1 MTSTQA
7 LTPYEEPRSVVN
19 FDAARLELL
28 RNTIAKGT
36 NDEQFALFVEVARR
50 TGLDPFAKQ
59 IYAVMRKTRAQ
70 VNGQWDDVPEMT
82 IQTGID
88 GYRLICQRAGN
99 YAGMDGPFWC
109 GADGDWRDTWFDDEP
124 PKAAKVGVRASGD
137 SDWTY
142 HVAMYRE
149 YVQMVGKDAD
159 RRPSSMWTSMPANQ
173 LAKCAEAGARR
184 KRWAVDLANVYVD
197 AEAGTAKYVTAA
209 AAEQQIEYEHSGP
222 KAIKPPKR
230 KSEKAKD
237 VVMTGDGEI
246 VDPVLQ
252 AAAQAVRIN
261 TGSGEAPTV
270 ADWPLAIA
278 PEELNAQN
286 FGDKDYSKLPKAALP
301 ANSDAAFGA
310 FWNSLPDALERLGK
324 NLGDVA
330 MVLNVEPSAIGLKK
344 WFKACKGDPMTVIE
358 EALGRS

>member
-1 MTSTQA
+1 MTQA
-7 LTPYEEPRSVVN
+7 LTPYEPKQSVVV
-19 FDAARLELL
+19 FDDARLELL
-28 RNTIAKGT
+28 HKTVAKGT
-36 NDEQFALFVEVARR
+36 DANQFALFVEVCKR

-70 VNGQWDDVPEMT
+70 VNGQWVDVPEMT

-88 GYRLICQRAGN
+88 GYRLICQRIGN
-99 YAGMDGPFWC
+99 YAGMDGPYWC
-109 GADGDWRDTWFDDEP
+109 GPDGEWRDTWFEDDP

-149 YVQMVGKDAD
+149 YVQMVGKDGE
-159 RRPSSMWTSMPANQ
+159 RRPNSMWAAMPANQ

-197 AEAGTAKYVTAA
+197 AEAGTARYVSAA
-209 AAEQQIEYEHSGP
+209 QAEQQIDYEMSGP

-230 KSEKAKD
+230 KSEKAKVA
-237 VVMTGDGEI
+237 VVTGDGEA
-246 VDPVLQ
+246 VDPVLKG
-252 AAAQAVRIN
+252 AAEAVVIN
-261 TGSGEAPTV
+261 QSPAP
-270 ADWPLAIA
+270 A
-278 PEELNAQN
+278 P
-286 FGDKDYSKLPKAALP
+286 G
-301 ANSDAAFGA
+301 SDAAFGA

-358 EALGRS
+358 AALAALDAEEGQG

>member
-1 MTSTQA
+1 MTTA
-7 LTPYEEPRSVVN
+7 LTPYEEPRSVVT

-36 NDEQFALFVEVARR
+36 NDDQFALFVEVARR

-70 VNGQWDDVPEMT
+70 VNGQWVDVPEMT

-99 YAGMDGPFWC
+99 YAGMDGPYWC

-149 YVQMVGKDAD
+149 YVQMVGKDAE
-159 RRPSSMWTSMPANQ
+159 RKPNSMWSNMPANQ

-197 AEAGTAKYVTAA
+197 AEAGTARYVTAA
-209 AAEQQIEYEHSGP
+209 AAEQQIEYETSGP

-237 VVMTGDGEI
+237 VVVTGDGEI
-246 VDPVLQ
+246 VDPVLRT
-252 AAAQAVRIN
+252 AAQAVVIN
-261 TGSGEAPTV
+261 TGADVQERQSAPATV
-270 ADWPLAIA
+270 EKRPPTSNPPKRMPEEVTDIA
-278 PEELNAQN
+278 PA
-286 FGDKDYSKLPKAALP
+286 
-301 ANSDAAFGA
+301 SDAAFGV

-324 NLGDVA
+324 SLGDVA

-358 EALGRS
+358 EALAHAAR

>member
-1 MTSTQA
+1 MTTA
-7 LTPYEEPRSVVN
+7 LTPYEPKQSVVV
-19 FDAARLELL
+19 FDDARLELL
-28 RNTIAKGT
+28 HKTVAKGT
-36 NDEQFALFVEVARR
+36 DANQFALFVEVCKR

-70 VNGQWDDVPEMT
+70 VNGQWVDVPEMT

-88 GYRLICQRAGN
+88 GYRLICQRIGN
-99 YAGMDGPFWC
+99 YAGMDGPYWC
-109 GADGDWRDTWFDDEP
+109 GPDGEWRDTWFEDDP

-149 YVQMVGKDAD
+149 YVQMVGKDGEK
-159 RRPSSMWTSMPANQ
+159 RPNSMWAAMPANQ

-197 AEAGTAKYVTAA
+197 AEAGTARYVSAA
-209 AAEQQIEYEHSGP
+209 QAEQQIEYEMSGP

-230 KSEKAKD
+230 KSEKALPD
-237 VVMTGDGEI
+237 ARSGYSAEQIVEGEI
-246 VDPVLQ
+246 AALENIADRQELQ
-252 AAAQAVRIN
+252 SVPATMEEA
-261 TGSGEAPTV
+261 APTSN
-270 ADWPLAIA
+270 P
-278 PEELNAQN
+278 P
-286 FGDKDYSKLPKAALP
+286 G
-301 ANSDAAFGA
+301 SDAAFGA
-310 FWNSLPDALERLGK
+310 FWNSLPDTLERLGK

-358 EALGRS
+358 EALAKA

>member
-1 MTSTQA
+1 MTTA
-7 LTPYEEPRSVVN
+7 LTPYEEQRSVVK
-19 FDAARLELL
+19 FDDARLELL
-28 RNTIAKGT
+28 HKTVAKGT
-36 NDEQFALFVEVARR
+36 DANQFALFVEVAKR

-59 IYAVMRKTRAQ
+59 IYAVMRKSRAQ
-70 VNGQWDDVPEMT
+70 VNGQWVDVPEMT

-99 YAGMDGPFWC
+99 YAGMDGPYWC

-159 RRPSSMWTSMPANQ
+159 RRPNSMWSNMPANQ

-184 KRWAVDLANVYVD
+184 KRWAVDLASVYVD
-197 AEAGTAKYVTAA
+197 AEAGTARYVTAA

-222 KAIKPPKR
+222 KAIKAPKR
-230 KSEKAKD
+230 KSEKAKAD
-237 VVMTGDGEI
+237 EPERSGYSAEQIIDGEI
-246 VDPVLQ
+246 
-252 AAAQAVRIN
+252 
-261 TGSGEAPTV
+261 
-270 ADWPLAIA
+270 
-278 PEELNAQN
+278 
-286 FGDKDYSKLPKAALP
+286 AALEGIADRQELQSSPATVEKSAQTSNPP

-324 NLGDVA
+324 SLGDVA

-358 EALGRS
+358 EALGSRG